1 MATDLSD
8 RCRQL
13 IEMQCGVLARWQAP
27 AVGLG
32 TGAIKSRLKGGHW
45 RQMYFGVYAT
55 HAGDPSRPAWLWA
68 AVLRAG
74 PQAVLSHQSAAEM
87 DGLAVTSSPLIH
99 VTVPAEQ
106 HLSRIPGIRIHRSSR
121 IHLARHPS
129 RTPPRTRI
137 EETVIDLT
145 QAAPAFDA
153 AFGVL
158 CQACGSRLT
167 TAARLR
173 ASLDGRRKVRWR
185 SELHDALR
193 DIADG
198 THSMLEVRYVKD
210 VERPHALPRARRQAA
225 LTRQERRIYLDNLM
239 EQFGVCVE
247 LDGRAAHPS
256 AQRWRDIRRDNALAS
271 DGIVTLRY
279 SWPDVAHRPC
289 EVAAQIAA
297 VLRQQGWTGT
307 PAPCRSGCPVGAAR

>member
-1 MATDLSD
+1 MAIDLPYP
-8 RCRQL
+8 CRQL
-13 IEMQCGVLARWQAP
+13 IELQCGVLARWQAP

-32 TGAIKSRLKGGHW
+32 TNTIKTLLQGGRW
-45 RQMYFGVYAT
+45 QQMYLGVYAAHT
-55 HAGDPSRPAWLWA
+55 GDPSWDARLWA

-74 PQAVLSHQSAAEM
+74 PQAVLSHHSAADL
-87 DGLAVTSSPLIH
+87 DGLAVTPSTLIH

-106 HLSRIPGIRIHRSSR
+106 HLCRIPGVRIHRSSR
-121 IHLARHPS
+121 LHLTRHPS

-145 QAAPAFDA
+145 QTARTFDA
-153 AFGVL
+153 AFGAL

-173 ASLDGRRKVRWR
+173 ASMDGRRKVRWR
-185 SELHDALR
+185 AELRDAQR

-198 THSMLEVRYVKD
+198 THSMLEVRYVRD
-210 VERPHALPRARRQAA
+210 VERPHALPRERRQAA
-225 LTRQERRIYLDNLM
+225 VSRPARRIYLDNLM

-247 LDGRAAHPS
+247 LDGQAAHPG
-256 AQRWRDIRRDNALAS
+256 AQRWRDIRRDNALAA

-279 SWPDVAHRPC
+279 GWPDVVQRPC

-297 VLRQQGWTGT
+297 VLRQRGWTGS
-307 PAPCRSGCPVGAAR
+307 PAPCRSGCSAGPR